1 MNVQALVAV
10 IVFGGALL
18 AIFAVLY
25 REALRAYHQGLLDFD
40 GIRLLRWALLG
51 QIVIYLL
58 LAVTAFLT

>member
-10 IVFGGALL
+10 IIFGGVVL

-25 REALRAYHQGLLDFD
+25 REALRAYREGLLDFD
-40 GIRLLRWALLG
+40 GIRLLRWAVLG
-51 QIVIYLL
+51 QMVIYLL